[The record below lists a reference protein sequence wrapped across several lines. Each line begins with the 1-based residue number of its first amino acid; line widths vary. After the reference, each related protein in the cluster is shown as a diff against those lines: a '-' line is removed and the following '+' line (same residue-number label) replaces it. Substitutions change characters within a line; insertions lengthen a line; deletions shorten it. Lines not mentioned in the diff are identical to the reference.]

1 MIAAVSRRGCPY
13 RAVARERVTTKE
25 ASLATLSREDVLKQ
39 AEQNDVKF
47 IRLWFTDIL
56 GTLKSFAV
64 TSDELEDAL
73 NGGMGFDGSSITGYN
88 DIEESDMIALPDPS
102 TFQIFPWSPKE
113 NATARMF
120 CDVKTPDM
128 DPYVG
133 DPRHILRRAI
143 ERADEMGFDRF
154 NCGPE
159 LEFFYFKD
167 SLSTEPL
174 DYGGYFDLTT
184 LDAATSLRRETV
196 LALQQFDIR
205 VEYSHHEVANS
216 QHEIDLRYD
225 DAMTMADKV
234 MTYKT
239 VVKEI
244 ATRHGVYATFMPK
257 PMQNQNGS
265 GMHTHQSLFSNGDN
279 AFFDADDKFFLSDT
293 AKSFIAGQLRHARE
307 LSIIFAQNVNSYKRL
322 VPGYEAPV
330 YIAWSRRNRSALV
343 RVPLYHPGQEKATRM
358 ELRCPDPSANIYLCF
373 AALLHAGLEGIEK
386 GYELPEPMERNLYN
400 LSHDE
405 REKLGIKSLPGSL
418 GEAIEEAERSEL
430 LHKALG
436 EHTFNR
442 LLAVKR
448 EEWEDYRVQVTPY
461 EIEKY
466 LPIL

>member
-1 MIAAVSRRGCPY
+1 LDTSAKQDILR
-13 RAVARERVTTKE
+13 
-25 ASLATLSREDVLKQ
+25 Q
-39 AEQNDVKF
+39 AEESNVKF
-47 IRLWFTDIL
+47 VRMWFTDII
-56 GTLKSFAV
+56 GTLKSFSLTV
-64 TSDELEDAL
+64 GELEDAL
-73 NGGMGFDGSSITGYN
+73 DGGMGFDGSSITGYQ

-102 TFQIFPWSPKE
+102 TFKIFPWSPKE
-113 NATARMF
+113 TPVARMF
-120 CDVKTPDM
+120 CDVKTTDG

-133 DPRHILRRAI
+133 DPRHILKRAL
-143 ERADEMGFDRF
+143 ERANEMGFDKF

-167 SLSTEPL
+167 SNSTEPL

-184 LDAATSLRRETV
+184 LDAATSLRRETIF
-196 LALQQFDIR
+196 ALQDMGIQ
-205 VEYSHHEVANS
+205 VEYSHHEVAHS
-216 QHEIDLRYD
+216 QHEIDLRFD
-225 DAMTMADKV
+225 DALKMADKV
-234 MTYKT
+234 MTYRT

-257 PMQNQNGS
+257 PMQDQNGS
-265 GMHTHQSLFSNGDN
+265 GMHTHQSLFTGDKN
-279 AFFDADDKFFLSDT
+279 AFFDADDQYFLSDT

-307 LSIIFAQNVNSYKRL
+307 LSIIFAQTVNSYKRL

-343 RVPLYHPGQEKATRM
+343 RVPGFHPGQEKATRM

-405 REKLGIKSLPGSL
+405 RQKMGIESLPADL
-418 GEAIEEAERSEL
+418 GEAIREAEDSEL
-430 LHKALG
+430 LQKALG
-436 EHTFNR
+436 EHTFTR
-442 LLAVKR
+442 LLNVKR
-448 EEWEDYRVQVTPY
+448 EEWDEYRMQVTPY
-461 EIEKY
+461 EIQKY